1 MVCSFGTLL
10 NILALLLVFSFTY
23 YFFGLY
29 FIQNENK
36 VPGDDTVSA
45 GSLFKSLI
53 NDEKSMK
60 DIMVLQD
67 FDSYSWADTKASGI
81 GSVHHMNNPD
91 EDNFVIKVSELQ
103 VA

>member
-10 NILALLLVFSFTY
+10 NILALLLVFSFSY

-29 FIQNENK
+29 FIQQQNK
-36 VPGDDTVSA
+36 VPGNTVTASE
-45 GSLFKSLI
+45 LFKSLI
-53 NDEKSMK
+53 NDEKSLK
-60 DIMVLQD
+60 DVKVLHK
-67 FDSYSWADTKASGI
+67 FDSYKWANTKASGI
-81 GSVHHMNNPD
+81 GSSHQMNSPD